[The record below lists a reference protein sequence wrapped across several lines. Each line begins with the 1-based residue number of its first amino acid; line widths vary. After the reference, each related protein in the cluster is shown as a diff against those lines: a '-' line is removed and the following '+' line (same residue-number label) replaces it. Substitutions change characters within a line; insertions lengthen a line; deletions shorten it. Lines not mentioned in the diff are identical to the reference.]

1 MQEDK
6 QPWSDPHI
14 IRHCAALSESFF
26 HWTKKHLI
34 DPTLDELQKSFLLYH
49 GSAVIVSHGTEADP
63 IFNFANQKA
72 QELWKLSWK
81 DFVKLPSRL
90 SAEPIERSE
99 REIFLKEASEKGFI
113 SNYTGVRI
121 SSESEKFLI
130 KNTILWNVIDGE
142 GNYKGQAA
150 MFSDWE
156 LLT

>member
-1 MQEDK
+1 MDDTI
-6 QPWSDPHI
+6 PWIKPEVI
-14 IRHCAALSESFF
+14 QHCSLLTASFF

-99 REIFLKEASEKGFI
+99 RENLLKEASEKGFI

-121 SSESEKFLI
+121 SSKSEKFLI
-130 KNTILWNVIDGE
+130 KDTILWNVIDE
-142 GNYKGQAA
+142 DGNYKGQAA
-150 MFSDWE
+150 MFSNWKH
-156 LLT
+156 LN